1 MRAEQIMTRDP
12 RTVTPNQTV
21 AEAVK
26 VMTTEDCGVV
36 PVVQSDRELQVIG
49 VVTDRDIALRACA
62 ENGPGPSAS
71 VSSVM
76 TSNVF
81 CVSPNDDLARV
92 REVMESAGVRRVP
105 VVDDNRHLL
114 GIISLKDVAENAG
127 DNEVGGLDSRILEQ
141 KPNN

>member
-1 MRAEQIMTRDP
+1 MTRDP

-26 VMTTEDCGVV
+26 VMTNEDCGVV
-36 PVVQSDRELQVIG
+36 PVVRSDRELQVVG
-49 VVTDRDIALRACA
+49 VVTDRDIALRACN
-62 ENGPGPSAS
+62 ENGPGPSAT

-81 CVSPNDDLARV
+81 CVNPGDDLARV

-105 VVDDNRHLL
+105 VVDDNQQLL
-114 GIISLKDVAENAG
+114 GIISMKDVAENTG
-127 DNEVGGLDSRILEQ
+127 DKEVGGTDSRILEQ

>member
-1 MRAEQIMTRDP
+1 MKAEQIMTRDP

-21 AEAVK
+21 ADAVK
-26 VMTTEDCGVV
+26 VMSNESCGVV
-36 PVVQSDRELQVIG
+36 PVVQSDREMQVIG
-49 VVTDRDIALRACA
+49 VLTDRDIALRACG
-62 ENGPGPSAS
+62 ENAQGPAAS

-81 CVSPNDDLARV
+81 CVSPSDDLARV

-105 VVDDNRHLL
+105 VVDDKKHLL
-114 GIISLKDVAENAG
+114 GIISLKDVAENLG
-127 DNEVGGLDSRILEQ
+127 DREVGGLDSRILEQ

>member
-1 MRAEQIMTRDP
+1 MKAEQIMTRDP

-26 VMTTEDCGVV
+26 VMQTEACGVV
-36 PVVQSDRELQVIG
+36 PVVQSDRELTVVG
-49 VVTDRDIALRACA
+49 VVTDRDIALRACS
-62 ENGPGPSAS
+62 ENAPGPAAT

-81 CVSPNDDLARV
+81 CVAPGDDMARI
-92 REVMESAGVRRVP
+92 REVMENAGVRRVP
-105 VVDDNRHLL
+105 VVDDNKHLL
-114 GIISLKDVAENAG
+114 GIISMKDVAENAG
-127 DNEVGGLDSRILEQ
+127 DREVGHVDSKILEQ